1 MKKLLLST
9 AMLGFTATGACAAD
23 VVEPVQFDWAGP
35 YIGLQAG
42 YAWGRNDVDPTQ
54 VETTAEAFARNVG
67 VFPQKDG
74 SISMDGFVGGLHA
87 GYNWQADSLVLG
99 VEGDVEYADLDGD
112 TDIMSGPNRFVVGE
126 ASQEIDWLGSLRLR
140 AGFAFDR
147 ALIYATGG
155 LAVGGVEVKGSVTE
169 TFTPERQSSDSTE
182 WGWTI
187 GGGIEYAFTDEISA
201 LIEYRYTD
209 LGDTD
214 IEFADN
220 GQVNGDVDKLK
231 FENTFHA
238 VRAGLSWHF

>member
-54 VETTAEAFARNVG
+54 VESTVTDGDVNIERAVG
-67 VFPQKDG
+67 VFPEKSG
-74 SISMDGFVGGLHA
+74 SIGMDGFVGGLHA

-99 VEGDVEYADLDGD
+99 IEGDIEYADLDGD
-112 TDIMSGPNRFVVGE
+112 TDIVGVNAFKIGE

-155 LAVGGVEVKGSVTE
+155 LAVGGVEVEGSLPNALNSE
-169 TFTPERQSSDSTE
+169 DASNDDTE

-187 GGGIEYAFTDEISA
+187 GGGIEYALTDDLSA
-201 LIEYRYTD
+201 RIEYRYTD
-209 LGDTD
+209 LGNTD
-214 IEFADN
+214 VDFSDN
-220 GQVNGDVDKLK
+220 GVIEKLK